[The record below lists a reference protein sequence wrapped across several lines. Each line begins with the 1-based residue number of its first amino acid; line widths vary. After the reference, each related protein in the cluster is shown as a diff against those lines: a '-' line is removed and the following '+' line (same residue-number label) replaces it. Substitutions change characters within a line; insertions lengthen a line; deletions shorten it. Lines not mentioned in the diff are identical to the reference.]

1 MSFRTVL
8 IIGMLFVVA
17 PAFAQKGAKAHA
29 NFVDAKGN
37 KVGTATLTPAGKGAK
52 ITATFTNLPPG
63 MHAIHIHNVG
73 MCQGPAFASAGG
85 HFNPAMKKHGK
96 DNPEGPH
103 AGDLPNFTADKNGK
117 GKATIVAD
125 MVTLGDGTNSLFHAG
140 ATALVVH
147 AGPDDYKTDP
157 AGNSGDRI
165 ACGVIEK

>member
-8 IIGMLFVVA
+8 IIGILLAVA

-29 NFVDAKGN
+29 NLVDAKGN
-37 KVGTATLTPAGKGAK
+37 KVGVATLTPSGKGVKVA
-52 ITATFTNLPPG
+52 ATFMNLPPG
-63 MHAIHIHNVG
+63 VHAIHIHNVG
-73 MCQGPAFASAGG
+73 MCQAPFASAGG
-85 HFNPAMKKHGK
+85 HFNPTMKKHGK
-96 DNPEGPH
+96 DNPDGPH
-103 AGDLPNFTADKNGK
+103 AGDLPNFTVDKNGK

-125 MVTLGDGTNSLFHAG
+125 MVTLGDGTNSLFHPG
-140 ATALVVH
+140 GTALVVH